1 MLLGLNSTGGV
12 NSIAQ
17 FITVFVIF
25 LAVLALTY
33 FSTKWIATYQKG
45 KMFSSNI
52 TVIETFKITTNKY
65 IQIVRI
71 GEKYY
76 AIAIGK
82 DTITLLGELS
92 EDEIHIPEDS
102 SMMPKVDF
110 KQLLENAKN
119 LKLKK

>member
-82 DTITLLGELS
+82 DEITLLGELKEEELKIS
-92 EDEIHIPEDS
+92 DVPQGIPT
-102 SMMPKVDF
+102 MDF
-110 KQLLENAKN
+110 KSVLEKAKN
-119 LKLKK
+119 FKNKK

>member
-25 LAVLALTY
+25 LAVLAHTY

-82 DTITLLGELS
+82 DEITLLGELKEEELKIS
-92 EDEIHIPEDS
+92 DVPQGIPA
-102 SMMPKVDF
+102 MDF
-110 KQLLENAKN
+110 KSVLEKAKN
-119 LKLKK
+119 FKNKK

>member
-1 MLLGLNSTGGV
+1 MLLGLNSAGGV

-17 FITVFVIF
+17 FITVFIIF

-71 GEKYY
+71 GETYY

-82 DTITLLGELS
+82 DEITLLGELK
-92 EDEIHIPEDS
+92 EDELKFSD
-102 SMMPKVDF
+102 MPQGMPAMDF
-110 KQLLENAKN
+110 KRVLEKAKN
-119 LKLKK
+119 FKNKK